1 LTRPWLRYAIG
12 YVSDLKKFTRQLSA
26 IRLRDDEAVAD
37 AWAAG
42 IPLGRTSNGTKIGG
56 TLALTSQR
64 LIFQPLQ
71 LPTVMSPYDIDSWT
85 DGSCFALELRSIRYI
100 SIDDGRRSA
109 IVVTGPD
116 GSMTL
121 NVAASRWTTTFS
133 KKNVAARDEALT
145 TIGRAIQ
152 PDE

>member
-1 LTRPWLRYAIG
+1 
-12 YVSDLKKFTRQLSA
+12 VSDLKKFARQLSA
-26 IRLRDDEAVAD
+26 IQLRDDEAVAD
-37 AWAAG
+37 AWVAG

-71 LPTVMSPYDIDSWT
+71 LPTGMSPYDIDAWT
-85 DGSCFALELRSIRYI
+85 DGSCFALELRSIRHV
-100 SIDDGRRSA
+100 SIDEGRRSA

-121 NVAASRWTTTFS
+121 NVGASRWTPSFS

-145 TIGRAIQ
+145 TIGGAIQ